1 MAIKAS
7 TGSRVGVPASFQLAL
22 PYSSLW
28 ICHKNHVRPQLSG
41 CAWHCYTHFFWTGW
55 AKLQWNSCSQLT
67 VSQDC
72 MSTKKIQFTP
82 IIIWSY
88 LNVSCRFS
96 SKSSHCQDLTVGL
109 PRCDSMSAGLL
120 RASRKAARVLPWLPQ
135 VTWLSRNQRGL
146 KQIIRQLL
154 DLYIEVYHMAAIRSM
169 KNIEIYWTKT
179 SDNMWL
185 LILVVSDMFDFH
197 WFPTFFNH
205 ILPGSPGSP
214 MPQVDPLAHQTCP
227 SPMRPWK
234 FHCFH
239 WIWEMIGNDEW
250 NSMEIMG
257 NDGKT
262 TNDEFFFSTGNDLR
276 NPPSWTSSM
285 TQRCLACHKSRS
297 TAWLLSGFSRRKNK
311 QLWAVG
317 MLQWYSKLYANYMKQ
332 LNCLKSWCALP
343 KTAAA

>member
-1 MAIKAS
+1 
-7 TGSRVGVPASFQLAL
+7 
-22 PYSSLW
+22 
-28 ICHKNHVRPQLSG
+28 
-41 CAWHCYTHFFWTGW
+41 
-55 AKLQWNSCSQLT
+55 
-67 VSQDC
+67 

-262 TNDEFFFSTGNDLR
+262 TNDEFFFPLEMICGIRPVGPPRWLR
-276 NPPSWTSSM
+276 D
-285 TQRCLACHKSRS
+285 
-297 TAWLLSGFSRRKNK
+297 AWHATRAGP
-311 QLWAVG
+311 QLGCWAVFRG
-317 MLQWYSKLYANYMKQ
+317 ERTNSFGQLGCFNGIANYMQ
-332 LNCLKSWCALP
+332 IIWNN
-343 KTAAA
+343 